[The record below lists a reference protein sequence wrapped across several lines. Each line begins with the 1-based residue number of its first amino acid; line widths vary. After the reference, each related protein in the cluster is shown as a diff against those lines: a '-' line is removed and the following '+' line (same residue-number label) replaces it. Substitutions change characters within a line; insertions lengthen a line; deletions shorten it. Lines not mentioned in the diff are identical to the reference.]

1 MLVINSQRA
10 LDSFGTHKFTL
21 GTEIAVAAGP
31 WGAGAAMEA
40 GKERSPVFSYVKSR
54 GLYAGVEVVG
64 QVFVERFDENAL
76 QYHWPGVKA
85 RDIVSNH
92 YHRANK
98 NSR

>member
-1 MLVINSQRA
+1 
-10 LDSFGTHKFTL
+10 
-21 GTEIAVAAGP
+21 
-31 WGAGAAMEA
+31 
-40 GKERSPVFSYVKSR
+40 VKSR